1 MALLNLRQAQTTPLT
16 AAQLDQ
22 NFTNLNNEVQALVGG
37 QIDVAAAAASAAA
50 ALVSENNAAASE
62 VATAADEVL
71 TDADATATAADAV
84 STAADAV
91 STAADVVTAAA
102 SEAAAAISAATIPTP
117 TASGFGQL
125 IAQNDADNGYEF
137 IAQGTSGQVLTSN
150 GADALPSMQAAGGGG
165 VGIGTVIALVL
176 ALS

>member
-91 STAADVVTAAA
+91 STAADAAAAAA
-102 SEAAAAISAATIPTP
+102 SAASLNLPTP
-117 TASGFGQL
+117 TASGRGQM
-125 IAQNDADNGYEF
+125 IAQNDADDGFEF
-137 IAQGTSGQVLTSN
+137 LGVGTSGQVLTSN
-150 GADALPSMQAAGGGG
+150 GTDALPTYQASGGGTSI
-165 VGIGTVIALVL
+165 GIVIALVL